1 MWGARFPGSSPFF
14 ATHSL
19 HAPSAFFGR
28 PFGPLCADETATL
41 TFKSKG
47 GNPFPVNFT
56 PSHFEAFVTSGNL
69 VYHMTKD
76 SSRKRLI
83 QTLEEAKN
91 VKSPDYLLL
100 ATPFESVADLER
112 FTRRHAS
119 GLEQQTTRCIAKSD
133 AFIAK

>member
-1 MWGARFPGSSPFF
+1 MGSLWGALPASSFVP
-14 ATHSL
+14 ALHSL
-19 HAPSAFFGR
+19 RIAFVLRR
-28 PFGPLCADETATL
+28 PFGPLCADETVTL

-56 PSHFEAFVTSGNL
+56 PSRFE
-69 VYHMTKD
+69 VYVSTRSVFHMTKD
-76 SSRKRLI
+76 GSRKREVL
-83 QTLEEAKN
+83 TLEEAKS